1 MQLTKEFRGMNDL
14 EMKIQD
20 LEIQVKALEKNNKML
35 KDHIDSLINDNDRF
49 RSIDKAHKSI
59 NGKLRL
65 RLARFEEENKKLTDE
80 VKDNKELIQDLYDYP

>member
-1 MQLTKEFRGMNDL
+1 MNNLEKFKDL
-14 EMKIQD
+14 E
-20 LEIQVKALEKNNKML
+20 LQVKALEKNNKML
-35 KDHIDSLINDNDRF
+35 KDHIDALINDNDRF

-80 VKDNKELIQDLYDYP
+80 VKDNKELVQDLYDYP

>member
-14 EMKIQD
+14 EMKIKD
-20 LEIQVKALEKNNKML
+20 LELEVKALDKNNKLL
-35 KDHIDSLINDNDRF
+35 KDHIDALINDNDRF

-65 RLARFEEENKKLTDE
+65 RISMLEENNKKLRD
-80 VKDNKELIQDLYDYP
+80 DNQDQHELIEDLYDYP

>member
-1 MQLTKEFRGMNDL
+1 MNDL
-14 EMKIQD
+14 EMKIKD
-20 LEIQVKALEKNNKML
+20 LEIQVRALEKNNTLL
-35 KDHIDSLINDNDRF
+35 KEHIDALINDNDRF
-49 RSIDKAHKSI
+49 RSIDKAHKNI

>member
-1 MQLTKEFRGMNDL
+1 MNDL
-14 EMKIQD
+14 EMKIKD
-20 LEIQVKALEKNNKML
+20 LEIQVRALEKNNALL
-35 KDHIDSLINDNDRF
+35 KEHIDGLINDNDRF
-49 RSIDKAHKSI
+49 RSIDKAHKNI

>member
-1 MQLTKEFRGMNDL
+1 MNDL
-14 EMKIQD
+14 EMKIKD
-20 LEIQVKALEKNNKML
+20 LEIEVRALEKNNALL
-35 KDHIDSLINDNDRF
+35 KEHIDALINDNDRF
-49 RSIDKAHKSI
+49 RSIDKAHKNI

>member
-65 RLARFEEENKKLTDE
+65 RLDRLEEENKKLTDE

>member
-14 EMKIQD
+14 EMQIKD

-49 RSIDKAHKSI
+49 RSIDKAHKNI

-65 RLARFEEENKKLTDE
+65 RISRLEEENKKLTDE
-80 VKDNKELIQDLYDYP
+80 VKDSKELVQDLYDYP

>member
-1 MQLTKEFRGMNDL
+1 MNREHRGDLDL
-14 EMKIQD
+14 EMQIKD
-20 LEIQVKALEKNNKML
+20 LEIQVKALEKNNTML

-49 RSIDKAHKSI
+49 RSIDKAHKNI

>member
-1 MQLTKEFRGMNDL
+1 MNDL
-14 EMKIQD
+14 EMKIKD
-20 LEIQVKALEKNNKML
+20 LEIQVRALEKNNALL
-35 KDHIDSLINDNDRF
+35 KEHIDALINDNDRF
-49 RSIDKAHKSI
+49 RSIDKAHKNI

>member
-14 EMKIQD
+14 EMKIKD
-20 LEIQVKALEKNNKML
+20 LEIQVRALEKNNKML
-35 KDHIDSLINDNDRF
+35 KEHIDSLINDNDRF
-49 RSIDKAHKSI
+49 RSIDKAHKNI

>member
-14 EMKIQD
+14 EMQIKD
-20 LEIQVKALEKNNKML
+20 LEMQVKALEKNNKML

>member
-1 MQLTKEFRGMNDL
+1 MQLTEVFRGMNDL
-14 EMKIQD
+14 EMKIKD
-20 LEIQVKALEKNNKML
+20 LLIQVRALEKNNKML

-65 RLARFEEENKKLTDE
+65 RLDRLEEENKKLTDE
-80 VKDNKELIQDLYDYP
+80 VKDSKELVQDLYDYP

>member
-1 MQLTKEFRGMNDL
+1 MNNLEKFKDL
-14 EMKIQD
+14 E
-20 LEIQVKALEKNNKML
+20 LQVKALEKHNKML

-49 RSIDKAHKSI
+49 RSIDKAHKNI

>member
-1 MQLTKEFRGMNDL
+1 MNDL
-14 EMKIQD
+14 EKVKD
-20 LEIQVKALEKNNKML
+20 LELQVKALEKNNKML
-35 KDHIDSLINDNDRF
+35 KDHIGSLINDNDRF

-80 VKDNKELIQDLYDYP
+80 VKDNKELVQDLYDYP

>member
-14 EMKIQD
+14 EMKIKD
-20 LEIQVKALEKNNKML
+20 LEIQVRALEKNNALL
-35 KDHIDSLINDNDRF
+35 KEHIDGLINDNDRF
-49 RSIDKAHKSI
+49 RSIDKAHKNI

>member
-14 EMKIQD
+14 EMKIKD
-20 LEIQVKALEKNNKML
+20 LEIEVRALEKNNALL
-35 KDHIDSLINDNDRF
+35 KEHIDALINDNDRF
-49 RSIDKAHKSI
+49 RSIDKAHKNI

>member
-1 MQLTKEFRGMNDL
+1 MHREHRGDLDL
-14 EMKIQD
+14 EMKIED
-20 LEIQVKALEKNNKML
+20 LEIQVRALEKNNKML

-49 RSIDKAHKSI
+49 RSIDKAHKNI

>member
-1 MQLTKEFRGMNDL
+1 MHREHRGDLDL
-14 EMKIQD
+14 EMKIED
-20 LEIQVKALEKNNKML
+20 LEIQVRALEKNNKML

-49 RSIDKAHKSI
+49 RSIDKAHKNI

-65 RLARFEEENKKLTDE
+65 RLDRLEEENKKLTDE

>member
-1 MQLTKEFRGMNDL
+1 MNDL
-14 EMKIQD
+14 EMKIED
-20 LEIQVKALEKNNKML
+20 LEIQVRALEKNNALL
-35 KDHIDSLINDNDRF
+35 KEHIDGLINDNDRF
-49 RSIDKAHKSI
+49 RSIDKAHKNI

>member
-14 EMKIQD
+14 EMKIKD
-20 LEIQVKALEKNNKML
+20 LEIQVRALEKNNALL
-35 KDHIDSLINDNDRF
+35 KEHIDALINDNDRF
-49 RSIDKAHKSI
+49 RSIDKAHKNI